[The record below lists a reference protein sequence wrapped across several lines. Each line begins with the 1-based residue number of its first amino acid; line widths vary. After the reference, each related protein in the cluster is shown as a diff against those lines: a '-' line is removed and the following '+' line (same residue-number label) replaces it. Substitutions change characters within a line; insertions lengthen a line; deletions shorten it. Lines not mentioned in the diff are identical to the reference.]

1 MELLIPIVAGAGLI
15 NMHSQEKKKEGYA
28 NAGSKNNKKLINNTT
43 RPKNYPVI
51 SNDELR
57 DSTVQGYQSQQPR
70 DRYYSKDISY
80 DNKVNNSNVKKV
92 DGFTSLTGN
101 VVNSKEL
108 EHNNMQPF
116 FGAKIRGRTSDFNS
130 NETVLDNM
138 VGTGSQQFSKTEV
151 APLFQP
157 QQGYNYIGGAPNQS
171 DFIQS
176 RVNPS
181 MRMANVKP
189 WEEVKVATGLNK
201 GYTATGSSQ
210 GFNSGLEA
218 RDSYKP
224 KDVNELRVKTNPK
237 QSYSLDGH
245 NGPATHYIK
254 EYANQKNIG
263 KVEKNRP
270 DRFYDGM
277 ESMKQDKHAH
287 GWGFTTTGLEK
298 GQTARG
304 NIDLKYA
311 NRTTATSAYEGIAS
325 SEAKRAYIP
334 GEYSE
339 SHREESKATPIT
351 SLNSVGKAPP
361 SAGDYGLNSMTVED
375 NNRSCQED
383 QQGFFGAIKGA
394 MGAAA
399 APFIDILKPSRKEG
413 YIGNIRQYGNMSMPV
428 GATYNTNPRDQLKV
442 TNREMDV
449 CAENHLNVDGPRSG
463 AYHLAKHNA
472 QSEKVNCHREY
483 IGTGGG
489 SGVSHGHTSYDSVT
503 RANVNTT
510 KEGLMG
516 SRINHG
522 NANHQNRQVNYQT
535 GKLECDRV
543 NTYIGPAGS
552 SLTSAAP
559 SVSNMGY
566 QDAPYELNQNI
577 GVQRMEPSILE
588 AFKKNPYTQSLTS
601 IY

>member
-1 MELLIPIVAGAGLI
+1 MELLIPIIAGAGLI
-15 NMHSQEKKKEGYA
+15 NMHGQEKKKEGYA
-28 NAGSKNNKKLINNTT
+28 NTQKNNPQKLIKNA
-43 RPKNYPVI
+43 KVVQNYPVV

-80 DNKVNNSNVKKV
+80 DKKVNNAGVKKNE
-92 DGFTSLTGN
+92 GFTSLTGK
-101 VVNSKEL
+101 VVNNTEL
-108 EHNNMQPF
+108 QHNNMQPY

-130 NETVLDNM
+130 NETVLDSM
-138 VGTGSQQFSKTEV
+138 VGAGSQQFSKTEV

-157 QQGYNYIGGAPNQS
+157 QQGYNHIGGAPNQN
-171 DFIQS
+171 DFMQA

-181 MRMANVKP
+181 MKMANVKP
-189 WEEVKVATGLNK
+189 WEEIKVAPGLNQ
-201 GYTATGSSQ
+201 GYTSTGSSQ
-210 GFNSGLEA
+210 GYNSGLEA

-224 KDVNELRVKTNPK
+224 KGVDELRVKTNPK

-245 NGPATHYIK
+245 NGPANHYIK
-254 EYANQKNIG
+254 NYADKKSIG

-277 ESMKQDKHAH
+277 ESMKNDQHAH

-298 GQTARG
+298 GQTARS

-325 SEAKRAYIP
+325 SEAKKAYIP
-334 GEYSE
+334 GEYTESNREDPKPTPMSSVNSIGRAPASE
-339 SHREESKATPIT
+339 
-351 SLNSVGKAPP
+351 
-361 SAGDYGLNSMTVED
+361 GDYGLNTMSVED
-375 NNRSCQED
+375 NNRTCNEES
-383 QQGFFGAIKGA
+383 GFFGAIKGA

-399 APFIDILKPSRKEG
+399 APFIDMLKPSRKEG

-428 GATYNTNPRDQLKV
+428 GATYNNNPRDELKV

-463 AYHLAKHNA
+463 AYHLSKHNS
-472 QSEKVNCHREY
+472 QSDKVNSHREY

-489 SGVSHGHTSYDSVT
+489 SGVSNAHTSYESASN
-503 RANVNTT
+503 ANVNQT

-543 NTYIGPAGS
+543 NSYIGPAGN
-552 SLTSAAP
+552 SLTAAPP

-566 QDAPYELNQNI
+566 QDSPYKLNQDVAI
-577 GVQRMEPSILE
+577 QRMEPSILE